1 MSRSKLTG
9 DSLSAYLPSGCGE
22 QIAYWFNQNHVV
34 LRITRARRSKLGDFR
49 SGSSSVPPVI
59 SVNHSLNPYSFLVTL
74 LHEMAHAEVFLKYK
88 RRVQPHGIQWKD
100 AYRRLSL
107 PFLAHGLLPED
118 IRKAFGNYLINPAAS
133 STSDVNLAVV
143 LRGYDPTR
151 NVTLISELPA
161 EAVFALPD
169 GRVFRKGEKLRKRY
183 KCECLNNKRIYLFSP
198 LAEILPFNPEQS
210 GSVG

>member
-9 DSLSAYLPSGCGE
+9 DSLSAYLPAGCSE
-22 QIAYWFNQNHVV
+22 PVVSWFNQNHVI

-49 SGSSSVPPVI
+49 SGSPSRPPVI
-59 SVNHSLNPYSFLVTL
+59 SVNHSLNPYRFLVTL

-88 RRVQPHGIQWKD
+88 RHMQPHGVQWKD

-107 PFLAHGLLPED
+107 PYLAHGILPED

-133 STSDVNLAVV
+133 STSDVSLAVV
-143 LRGYDPTR
+143 LRGYDPPR
-151 NVTLISELPA
+151 NVTLISELPE

-169 GRVFRKGEKLRKRY
+169 GRVFRKGNKLRKRY
-183 KCECLNNKRIYLFSP
+183 KCECLNNKRVYLFSP
-198 LAEILPFNPEQS
+198 LAEIVPVIPEQS

>member
-9 DSLSAYLPSGCGE
+9 DSLSAYLPAGCSE
-22 QIAYWFNQNHVV
+22 PVVSWFNQNHVI

-49 SGSSSVPPVI
+49 SGSPSRPPVI

-88 RRVQPHGIQWKD
+88 RHMQPHGVQWKD

-107 PFLAHGLLPED
+107 PYLAHGILPED

-143 LRGYDPTR
+143 LRGYDPPR
-151 NVTLISELPA
+151 NVTLISELPE

-169 GRVFRKGEKLRKRY
+169 GRVFRKGNKLRKRY
-183 KCECLNNKRIYLFSP
+183 QCESLNNKL
-198 LAEILPFNPEQS
+198 
-210 GSVG
+210 